1 MHAQTKVA
9 LESSTPSPHSDSGP
23 RRLRAQRCPTPAGPA
38 VSARGAR
45 APYLKACLQPSSRLG
60 LSSSPQMAWPR
71 LQLPGWLLSWTS
83 EDDSAH
89 PGSRPLGSGQ
99 RSGQTEG

>member
-1 MHAQTKVA
+1 MHAQIKVA
-9 LESSTPSPHSDSGP
+9 LESSTPSPHSGP
-23 RRLRAQRCPTPAGPA
+23 RRLRAQGWPTRACPA

-60 LSSSPQMAWPR
+60 LSSSPQVAWPR

-89 PGSRPLGSGQ
+89 PCSRPPGSGQ